1 LSVYEKLAQLGITLP
16 EVTPPVAAFVP
27 FVRSGNQI
35 FVSGHIAKENG
46 KPWVGQLGL
55 NITTELGIRAA
66 RSVAIDLMATLN
78 LAVGDLNNIRRIIK
92 LMCLLN
98 SAPTF
103 TEQHLVA
110 NGASELLA
118 QVFGKDGTHARS
130 AFGVAQVPF
139 GSCIEI
145 DLIAE
150 VHDR

>member
-1 LSVYEKLAQLGITLP
+1 VSVYEKIAQLGITLP

-92 LMCLLN
+92 LMCLVN

-103 TEQHLVA
+103 TEQHTGRPAENNVQF
-110 NGASELLA
+110 GCFSR
-118 QVFGKDGTHARS
+118 VFRVDGREYGPSREYA
-130 AFGVAQVPF
+130 
-139 GSCIEI
+139 
-145 DLIAE
+145 
-150 VHDR
+150 